1 MKVFQ
6 YPLLCVL
13 LLLTISCVYTDL
25 NRDHYLLS
33 PDESLSFTF
42 HVDQQNISYSLKK
55 DGNTLIDQ
63 SQLGILAD
71 QFEFA
76 DDLQIK
82 NVSRSRKN
90 KTWTQVWG
98 EQKQITDHHNELA
111 IHVTSNSHD
120 IQMIIRFRLFNDG
133 LGFRYEIPEQKEL
146 NEFKTKVENNCSYHG
161 INTRTSLGCRQRSS
175 TSRTVPEHYRVLHNV

>member
-98 EQKQITDHHNELA
+98 EQKQITDHH
-111 IHVTSNSHD
+111 
-120 IQMIIRFRLFNDG
+120 
-133 LGFRYEIPEQKEL
+133 
-146 NEFKTKVENNCSYHG
+146 
-161 INTRTSLGCRQRSS
+161 
-175 TSRTVPEHYRVLHNV
+175 